1 MKIYLFNIFSGE
13 YLGEGIAELDQLDN
27 SRYLIPAYATT
38 IEPFK
43 FKKNYIVCFDTQ
55 TNKWVYKKINN

>member
-1 MKIYLFNIFSGE
+1 MKIYLFNIFTGE
-13 YLGEGIAELDQLDN
+13 YIGEDIAELDQLDN

-38 IEPFK
+38 VEPPK
-43 FKKNYIVCFDTQ
+43 FKKNNIVCFDMQ